1 MRNLVNYL
9 GMVGN
14 GETVA
19 LIDAEGS
26 VSWFCAPRFNSLPVF
41 ASALDPYRGGFLRL
55 QFPAEARVVYTGHDY
70 YERTNVLQ
78 TFFRGAGFHGV
89 ITDFMPWQRNAL
101 VRLIRL
107 KNATAHPLHLAIEV
121 EAVPI
126 RTSMRPFVR
135 RQEGNAFLIY
145 DRDMCLFLLLKAAKD
160 TLDFP
165 RIEFSLPPGGEE
177 ELRLVL
183 GYGRDR
189 AEAEESVSYACEATL
204 GETVRFWEQWLE
216 PARVPTWIDARLAK
230 AYYRS
235 LLAMKLLIH
244 HRSGAVLAAPTAS
257 FPATPGG
264 KENWDYRYCW
274 IRDGFLTAMAF
285 DEAGLHQEARRFYNF
300 ILPLQSPEGNWPHPL
315 YTIDGTIPGEVEIT
329 DLEGPN
335 GEKPIRFGNEA
346 ATQLQLD
353 NEGSLLVGLWRHYA
367 LTRDRDYL
375 REWWP
380 ALRRAAFWLR
390 RNWFRA
396 EHGIWEF
403 REHESQWTYG
413 KAVTYGGLLA
423 AARLAQEL
431 GYYQL
436 AALWRGAAYQ
446 MQSEVVHYSWSEKRQ
461 AFTQL
466 YDDDSPLD
474 ISVLALVFHGLVA
487 PRDPRMIKT
496 VSALEGGSRSC
507 IIYRAV
513 ARYECA
519 ILPFALAQ
527 LWLAQYHLKAANLH
541 RAWELTD
548 MLLNNATSL
557 YLWGEHFDP
566 ETGKQWGNF
575 PQTFVHAEFVRT
587 VWAWQRAMS
596 GRAERVVAGELQAQ
610 RG

>member
-1 MRNLVNYL
+1 MRNLQNYL

-19 LIDAEGS
+19 LIDPEGRI
-26 VSWFCAPRFNSLPVF
+26 SWFCAPRFDSFPLF
-41 ASALDPYRGGFLRL
+41 AAALDPYRGGFLRL
-55 QFPAEARVVYTGHDY
+55 HFPAEARVVYTGHEY
-70 YERTNVLQ
+70 YDRTNVLQ
-78 TFFRGAGFHGV
+78 TFFKGAGFHGV
-89 ITDFMPWQRNAL
+89 IIDFMPWQRNAF
-101 VRLIRL
+101 IRL
-107 KNATAHPLHLAIEV
+107 VKIKNTTTQPLRLPIEV
-121 EAVPI
+121 EVVPV
-126 RTSMRPFVR
+126 RTSFRPFVR
-135 RQEGNAFLIY
+135 RQEGNAFLIF
-145 DRDMCLFLLLKAAKD
+145 DQNMCLYLLLTISKEA
-160 TLDFP
+160 LGFP
-165 RIEFSLPPGGEE
+165 RIELSLPPGGEE
-177 ELRLVL
+177 EFRLVM

-189 AEAEESVSYACEATL
+189 EEAEVEVQRALEASL

-216 PARVPTWIDARLAK
+216 RARIPSWLKGPLRK
-230 AYYRS
+230 AYCRS
-235 LLAMKLLIH
+235 LLALKLLTH
-244 HRSGAVLAAPTAS
+244 HRSGAILAAPTAS

-285 DEAGLHQEARRFYNF
+285 DEAGLHQEARKFYDF
-300 ILPLQSPEGNWPHPL
+300 ILPLQAPDGSWPHPL
-315 YTIDGTIPGEVEIT
+315 YTIDGTVPTEVEIM

-346 ATQLQLD
+346 AIQLQLD
-353 NEGSLLVGLWRHYA
+353 NEGSVLYGLWYHYA
-367 LTRDRDYL
+367 LTRDKAYL
-375 REWWP
+375 REIWP
-380 ALRRAAFWLR
+380 AVRKAAFWLR

-403 REHESQWTYG
+403 RGHRSQWTYG

-431 GYYQL
+431 GFGQL
-436 AALWRGAAYQ
+436 AGIWRGAAYQ
-446 MQSEVVHYSWSEKRQ
+446 MQSEVVHYAWSEKRQ

-474 ISVLALVFHGLVA
+474 ISVLALVFYGLVS
-487 PRDPRMIKT
+487 PRDPRMLKT
-496 VSALEGGSRSC
+496 IQALEGTRGC
-507 IIYRAV
+507 LIYRAV

-527 LWLAQYHLKAANLH
+527 LWLARYHLRAGNLQ

-548 MLLNNATSL
+548 MLLSNATSL

-575 PQTFVHAEFVRT
+575 PQTFVHAEFVRNA
-587 VWAWQRAMS
+587 WAWQRAMA
-596 GRAERVVAGELQAQ
+596 GRAEGVVAAQLQAQ
-610 RG
+610 QV